1 MYPHN
6 YLSDE
11 ENIDDF
17 DSDDWASRL
26 GIRLVDDQWDRIAE
40 ETERDGAY
48 AKDWE
53 FISYQVRSQ
62 QDFICEDCG
71 VDCSKHTYLL
81 HTHHIDHNKGNNH
94 AGNLR
99 ALCLVC
105 HSAYHPHMVNDLMQE
120 HVSQVLELRTTRYRQ
135 GNAPYADRNEIMPP
149 QSPLIGR
156 TR

>member
-17 DSDDWASRL
+17 DSDDWACRL

-40 ETERDGAY
+40 EAERDGAY

-71 VDCSKHTYLL
+71 VDCSKETPNKSPHHGVVKASGLL
-81 HTHHIDHNKGNNH
+81 SV
-94 AGNLR
+94 A
-99 ALCLVC
+99 AFV
-105 HSAYHPHMVNDLMQE
+105 
-120 HVSQVLELRTTRYRQ
+120 VLLYGGGQ
-135 GNAPYADRNEIMPP
+135 
-149 QSPLIGR
+149 L
-156 TR
+156 